1 VIIQALTTILL
12 IKRKGFLPSPQIFGF
27 YIFSLK
33 FSKKHF
39 QIQNV
44 RILERS
50 VDFKFNFKMLF
61 FFMQINLPLFQFLK
75 LNLKSM
81 SDSKKIKIWIQEG
94 FLMNFLKTLLG
105 MRLIVVMNDRTAKNC
120 DNF

>member
-1 VIIQALTTILL
+1 MIIQALTTILL